1 MKGENCDNP
10 SVSFSIIEW
19 YNLHLF
25 QEKKPLVKIGVLVN
39 FVIQNLVV
47 LVFSGFFLRKREK
60 IFCRIFLFCRGFF
73 FVLFLIMSDEY
84 HACSCQGCTA
94 NTCLWLDFYY
104 AIYAEHQLM
113 IPRTNNLTTK
123 YIQMKFSSSLEKKL
137 YLGQLNTVNEE
148 LYLMR
153 TINAHIQAASTK
165 HNTVRLLFFYFA
177 IWADHQL
184 MIPRTNNFT
193 IELHTDE
200 SEWASCNAA
209 PFILPKSWWAY
220 AHPTHPLPSSL
231 LFELG
236 ISWWSPGLII
246 VP

>member
-1 MKGENCDNP
+1 MHAHVKAAQQTHVCDWT
-10 SVSFSIIEW
+10 FIMLFTLSISWWSPELIILPQNTYRW
-19 YNLHLF
+19 
-25 QEKKPLVKIGVLVN
+25 
-39 FVIQNLVV
+39 NLVV
-47 LVFSGFFLRKREK
+47 AWK
-60 IFCRIFLFCRGFF
+60 
-73 FVLFLIMSDEY
+73 
-84 HACSCQGCTA
+84 
-94 NTCLWLDFYY
+94 
-104 AIYAEHQLM
+104 
-113 IPRTNNLTTK
+113 
-123 YIQMKFSSSLEKKL
+123 KKL

-153 TINAHIQAASTK
+153 TIKAHIQAASTK

-200 SEWASCNAA
+200 PEWASCNAA
-209 PFILPKSWWAY
+209 PSILPKSWWAY
-220 AHPTHPLPSSL
+220 AHPAHSLPSSL